1 MNIMKPK
8 FLLLLLLGLSIG
20 LSAQETSLK
29 VTDVHGQVTYQS
41 TKLSAPQRIWPGG
54 KLPVTGLINVPEG
67 AMINLLD
74 GSTLHRLKNKG
85 VYDLEKFHSANG
97 KQSMSFSTR
106 FWNFLNEGL
115 KSADS
120 DRDLERYHQ
129 GFMAVSGGVKGFGPG
144 DQGIHLLAPLPG
156 NVGTQRVV
164 FRWARDRHQGVYQ
177 FNLIDAD
184 SGKGV
189 FRSEVP
195 DTMISVDLAQLGLAQ
210 DKTYRWQVKAVG
222 KDLQAELSF
231 RLTGPADDMV
241 QRSLDLLKDY
251 PLADEK
257 EARWMKATVLEME
270 QYNYEAQTEFER
282 MLQEYPDDGYV
293 RQLYALFLTRQNDV
307 DRARYFWPE
316 VPTDGF

>member
-1 MNIMKPK
+1 MKTLLT
-8 FLLLLLLGLSIG
+8 FLAVFFMSLG
-20 LSAQETSLK
+20 LSAQDATIK
-29 VTDVHGQVTYQS
+29 VTDVHGLVTYQAS
-41 TKLSAPQRIWPGG
+41 KLAAPQRVWPGG
-54 KLPVTGLINVPEG
+54 KLPVSGWINVPEG
-67 AMINLLD
+67 ATIHLLD

-85 VYDLEKFHSANG
+85 TYDLEKFHNANG

-115 KSADS
+115 KSADT

-129 GFMAVSGGVKGFGPG
+129 GYMAVSGGVKGFGPG

-156 NVGTQRVV
+156 NVGAQRVV
-164 FRWARDRHQGVYQ
+164 FRWARDTHRGVYQ
-177 FNLIDAD
+177 FILIDAD

-222 KDLQAELSF
+222 QDLQAELSF
-231 RLTGPADDMV
+231 RWTGPADETV

-270 QYNYEAQTEFER
+270 EYNYEAQTEFEN
-282 MLQEYPDDGYV
+282 MLLDYPDDGYV
-293 RQLYALFLTRQNDV
+293 RQLYALFLTRQDDV
-307 DRARYFWPE
+307 ERARAFWPDM
-316 VPTDGF
+316 PTDGF